1 MRYHL
6 YYWPLP
12 FRGHPIRFAL
22 AWAGADWQEYGFEEV
37 ARLKNT
43 PVSDKPY
50 PFLAPPVLH
59 DTETDTWI
67 SQMPAI
73 AMYVGR
79 QHGLT
84 KDPAQTLRVLCD
96 VSDIYLEITRY
107 HGALLWDDESWA
119 AFRKDRLPQW
129 IQLHEVLLQSSDT
142 DFLFGSSD
150 ATLADLALSGL
161 WWTMIDRLPPLKDD
175 LEKHG
180 PKLTASCTRIAEDE
194 KLAALQAKWQGSTPH
209 YCAGQ
214 IEASLLKVLNI
225 GNAT

>member
-79 QHGLT
+79 HMLG
-84 KDPAQTLRVLCD
+84 V
-96 VSDIYLEITRY
+96 
-107 HGALLWDDESWA
+107 W
-119 AFRKDRLPQW
+119 
-129 IQLHEVLLQSSDT
+129 
-142 DFLFGSSD
+142 
-150 ATLADLALSGL
+150 
-161 WWTMIDRLPPLKDD
+161 
-175 LEKHG
+175 
-180 PKLTASCTRIAEDE
+180 
-194 KLAALQAKWQGSTPH
+194 
-209 YCAGQ
+209 
-214 IEASLLKVLNI
+214 
-225 GNAT
+225 